1 MPGTPAYR
9 LYQWFWTTVDLVFP
23 PSCGGCGKFG
33 RRWCDDCLNEVHQV
47 SPPICEICGTPAY
60 RSGVCERC
68 RVQPPHYR
76 AIRSWGVF
84 GGPLRQAIH
93 RMKYQHDVGLGEV
106 LARPLTSLLRKLDWE
121 FDTVLPVPLGVARRR
136 ERGYNQAALLAR
148 PIALEL
154 GVSYLPRAL
163 DRVKET
169 RSQVGL
175 NLSQRRENVR
185 DAFRAQSGKVTGKG
199 ILVIDDVTTS
209 GSTLE
214 ACAVALSSAGAGRV
228 YGLTLARADH
238 RVGVSEYNI

>member
-1 MPGTPAYR
+1 M
-9 LYQWFWTTVDLVFP
+9 
-23 PSCGGCGKFG
+23 
-33 RRWCDDCLNEVHQV
+33 H
-47 SPPICEICGTPAY
+47 
-60 RSGVCERC
+60 
-68 RVQPPHYR
+68 
-76 AIRSWGVF
+76 
-84 GGPLRQAIH
+84 QAIH

-106 LARPLTSLLRKLDWE
+106 LARPLTALLRKLDWE
-121 FDTVLPVPLGVARRR
+121 FDVVLPVPLGVARLR

-154 GVSYLPRAL
+154 GVRYLPRAL

-175 NLSQRRENVR
+175 NYSQRRKNVQ

-199 ILVIDDVTTS
+199 VLVIDDVTTS

-214 ACAVALSSAGAGRV
+214 ACAAALRSAGAGRV

-238 RVGVSEYNI
+238 RETVNVLNI